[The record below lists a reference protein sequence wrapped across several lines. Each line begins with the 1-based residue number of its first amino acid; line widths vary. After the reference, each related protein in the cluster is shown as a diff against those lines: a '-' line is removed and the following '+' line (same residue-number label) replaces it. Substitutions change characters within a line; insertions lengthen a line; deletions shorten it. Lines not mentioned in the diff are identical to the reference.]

1 MMRNILILA
10 MLVAAFLTAAPVSA
24 QEIHYWGRMQ
34 DAEQRGL
41 IKLHG
46 QYFTVAEGDEI
57 PGVGTVHKVTDDV
70 LIVRRRVTQA
80 EKEQA
85 RAAGRAV
92 YDMEEQ
98 HIRNITQRLVPSPSR

>member
-1 MMRNILILA
+1 M
-10 MLVAAFLTAAPVSA
+10 
-24 QEIHYWGRMQ
+24 
-34 DAEQRGL
+34 
-41 IKLHG
+41 
-46 QYFTVAEGDEI
+46 
-57 PGVGTVHKVTDDV
+57 TDDV

-85 RAAGRAV
+85 RASGRVV